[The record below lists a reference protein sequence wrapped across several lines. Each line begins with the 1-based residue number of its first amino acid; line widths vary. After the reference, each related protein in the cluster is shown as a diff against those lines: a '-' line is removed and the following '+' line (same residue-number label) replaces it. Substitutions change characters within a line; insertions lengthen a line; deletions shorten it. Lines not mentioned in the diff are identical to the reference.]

1 MAGLWWPML
10 VLGVAA
16 FVVFGGLLWWALAR
30 RRGTAPPDGPP
41 PDDHPPGRRAWLVGA
56 GVVQPAIL
64 VAVTFGLTLAAMQS
78 IPDDTPPEA
87 MEVHVVAHRWWY
99 EVRYPDHGVVTANEM
114 RLPLDEPVRL
124 TLSSADVVHSF
135 WIPRLIGK
143 TDMLPDGPTIAV
155 VHADEAGTY
164 AGRCAE
170 FCGLQH
176 TRMGFQA
183 IVEDRADVEA
193 WLDAQAEPAA
203 APVGEVAQRGQEVL
217 LGSTCVECHTIAGTP
232 ADGQRG
238 PDLTHLASRS
248 TIAADTVA
256 NTPEQLEAWIRNP
269 HDVKEGVDM
278 PPSPLDPDDLAALV
292 AYLEGL
298 E

>member
-1 MAGLWWPML
+1 MAALWWPML
-10 VLGVAA
+10 VLGVVA
-16 FVVFGGLLWWALAR
+16 FVVFAGLLGWAMLR
-30 RRGTAPPDGPP
+30 RRGADDDAPP
-41 PDDHPPGRRAWLVGA
+41 PDDIPPGRRAWLVGA
-56 GVVQPAIL
+56 GVVQPTVL

-78 IPDDTPPEA
+78 IPDDAPSEA
-87 MEVHVVAHRWWY
+87 LEVHVVAHQWWY

-155 VHADEAGTY
+155 VHADEPGTY

-193 WLDAQAEPAA
+193 WLEAQAEPAPP
-203 APVGEVAQRGQEVL
+203 PVGATAQQGQEVF
-217 LGSTCVECHTIAGTP
+217 LGSTCVECHTVAGTP
-232 ADGQRG
+232 ADGDRG

-278 PPSPLDPDDLAALV
+278 PPSPLDDDDLAALV
-292 AYLEGL
+292 AYLGGL